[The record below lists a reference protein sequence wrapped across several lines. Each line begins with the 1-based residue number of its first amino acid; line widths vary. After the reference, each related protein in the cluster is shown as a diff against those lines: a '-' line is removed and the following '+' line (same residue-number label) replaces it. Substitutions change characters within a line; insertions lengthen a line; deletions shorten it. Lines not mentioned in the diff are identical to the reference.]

1 MRALLVVIG
10 YVLLSATAQAQLP
23 FLYLPERVETREGN
37 KQYKE
42 GKFSDAEAGY
52 KKALD
57 KKNNMPEAQFNL
69 GNAIYEQKRYD
80 TAMAQFRIAAQTNP
94 DTSVKVKALHNLG
107 NCYMQQEKWKEA
119 IDCYKQSL
127 KLLPGDTNTKYN
139 LAYAN
144 EKLREQQKQQ
154 QNQQNKQDQQPQK
167 QQEQKQNEPKP
178 QDQKEQQQKQ
188 QPQPKLS
195 KEEAEKLLQALQ
207 NEEQKTNQKM
217 QQKQMKAVRVKV
229 EKDW

>member
-1 MRALLVVIG
+1 MRVMFMTICWMIMSVP
-10 YVLLSATAQAQLP
+10 VQAQLP

-37 KQYKE
+37 KQYKD
-42 GKFSDAEAGY
+42 GKFADAEAAY

-94 DTSVKVKALHNLG
+94 DTTVKVKALHNLG

-127 KLLPGDTNTKYN
+127 KMLPGDTNTKYN

-144 EKLREQQKQQ
+144 EKLREQQKQ
-154 QNQQNKQDQQPQK
+154 NQQNKNDQQQQQK
-167 QQEQKQNEPKP
+167 QQEQKQNEPKQ

-195 KEEAEKLLQALQ
+195 KEEAEKLMQALQ

-217 QQKQMKAVRVKV
+217 QQKQVKAVKVKI

>member
-1 MRALLVVIG
+1 MRILFAVVMCT
-10 YVLLSATAQAQLP
+10 VMSATVQAQLP

-37 KQYKE
+37 KQYKD
-42 GKFSDAEAGY
+42 GKFTDAEAAY

-94 DTSVKVKALHNLG
+94 DTTVKVKALHNLG

-144 EKLREQQKQQ
+144 EKLREQQKQ
-154 QNQQNKQDQQPQK
+154 NQQNKNDQQQQQK
-167 QQEQKQNEPKP
+167 QQEQKQNEQKQ

-195 KEEAEKLLQALQ
+195 KEEAEKLMQALQ

-217 QQKQMKAVRVKV
+217 QQKQMKAVKVKI